1 MSGKEKIYYGWWVVA
16 ATFMVLF
23 IGLCSAFY
31 TVSVFLEPLQEAFRW
46 TKTQISLG
54 FTIAALLVGLLSPL
68 VGLAVS
74 RLGVKKVLT
83 FGAIAASGGLL
94 LLSFMTRLWQ
104 YYSLYVLIAAGIA
117 SMGLVPSQTIASH
130 WFERK
135 RGLAMGFIMTGI
147 GLGGMFMVF
156 VASQAVEAFGW
167 RWAYRILGGMV
178 LCIVLPVIAILIKNK
193 PADIGLEVDGGTA
206 SQAEVRRQTAAVS
219 FTVSQAVRTF
229 SFIVLCF
236 MMIFFSVILGGM
248 TQHAIAML
256 RGVLLDEANLFWS
269 LTLGASVFG
278 RLLFGALADRF
289 PKKLLMLIILC
300 FQLTGVAALF
310 LMQEKGA
317 MAWAFVVFYGMA
329 LGAFP
334 TVFPVL
340 MGESFGVEHFSKLVG
355 LTGLFQILGL
365 SAGAVIPGRIF
376 DTTGSYAGALRILVI
391 VAVLG
396 LAVASLIRK
405 PVHPGAARQS

>member
-54 FTIAALLVGLLSPL
+54 FTIAALLVGLLSPV

-74 RLGVKKVLT
+74 RLGVKKVYT
-83 FGAIAASGGLL
+83 FGALAVSAGLL
-94 LLSFMTRLWQ
+94 LLSFITQLWQ
-104 YYSLYVLIAAGIA
+104 YYALYVLIAAGIA

-135 RGLAMGFIMTGI
+135 RGLAMGIIMTGI

-156 VASQAVEAFGW
+156 VASQAVESFGW
-167 RWAYRILGGMV
+167 RGAFRLLAGMV
-178 LCIVLPVIAILIKNK
+178 FCIVLPVIAILIKNK

-206 SQAEVRRQTAAVS
+206 SQEEVRRQAAAVS
-219 FTVSQAVRTF
+219 LTVSQAVKTLLFPVMCAMMVLF
-229 SFIVLCF
+229 SI
-236 MMIFFSVILGGM
+236 ILGGM

-256 RGVLLDEANLFWS
+256 RSVVLDQANLYWS
-269 LTLGASVFG
+269 LALGASVVG
-278 RLLFGALADRF
+278 RLLFGGLADRF
-289 PKKLLMLIILC
+289 PKKILMIVILV
-300 FQLTGVAALF
+300 FQLAGVGGLF
-310 LMQEKGA
+310 LMHDQSG
-317 MAWAFVVFYGMA
+317 MAWSFVVCYGMA

-334 TVFPVL
+334 TVFAVL
-340 MGESFGVEHFSKLVG
+340 MGEGFGVEHFSKLVG

-376 DTTGSYAGALRILVI
+376 DTTGSYVGAIKIMVI
-391 VAVLG
+391 
-396 LAVASLIRK
+396 LAVIAIGVSLFIRK
-405 PVHPGAARQS
+405 PAGPTAPRHA